1 MVLPVSENLHMF
13 FFVHYRHNLISST
26 SSDGGFNK
34 ITAHG
39 ENALLNDNFI
49 CFLNKDEKNLSGKG
63 EAQLLKTVRRT
74 FRNIT

>member
-13 FFVHYRHNLISST
+13 FVHYRQNLKSST

-39 ENALLNDNFI
+39 ENALLNDNF
-49 CFLNKDEKNLSGKG
+49 
-63 EAQLLKTVRRT
+63 
-74 FRNIT
+74 